1 MTEASPFTP
10 LALTPQE
17 ILAKLDEY
25 VVGQQ
30 KAKRAVAV
38 ALRNRWRRRQL
49 ARELSAVVYQKHIL
63 LIGPTGVGK
72 TEIARRLAALARAP
86 FVKVEATKYSE
97 VGYHGRDVE
106 SMVRDLVENSVA
118 MVRREHAEA
127 VAAKAQARA
136 NERILDALMANR
148 GIVDPER
155 VRSMLESGRI
165 WRPPSMAEFEK
176 QLTETEEQRSTR
188 EELKRAFA
196 AGELDTSL
204 VEIELI
210 DRRTPTLNIMGPQG
224 NDAMGI
230 DARALQEVWGRA
242 PQQKTKQRRLT
253 VAEARKLAE
262 DEEADKLLDEDRIHA
277 EAVDRAE
284 NDGIIFVD
292 EVDKIV
298 GAGGGDG
305 PDVSRE
311 GVQRD
316 LLSIVEGCDVYTRYG
331 HVRTDHI
338 LFIAAGAFHF
348 HKPSELIPELQGRF
362 PVRVALKPLTEADFV
377 RILTEPRNSLARQY
391 QSLLATENV
400 ALEFARSGLERIAH
414 LAFRQNTQ
422 LQDIGARRL
431 FTVLELLL
439 EEISFRA
446 SELGGKRVVVD
457 AEFVTKTLGDSADDP
472 DLIKY
477 QL

>member
-1 MTEASPFTP
+1 MTDASPFTP
-10 LALTPQE
+10 LALTPPE
-17 ILAKLDEY
+17 ILARLDEY

-49 ARELSAVVYQKHIL
+49 PRDLATDVYPKNIL

-106 SMVRDLVENSVA
+106 SMIRDLVENSVA
-118 MVRREHAEA
+118 MVRREHAEK
-127 VAAKAQARA
+127 VATQARETA
-136 NERILDALMANR
+136 DQRILDALMAQR
-148 GIVDPER
+148 GLIDPAR
-155 VRSMLESGRI
+155 LKNLLESGRM

-176 QLTETEEQRSTR
+176 STEETEAQRTAR
-188 EELKRAFA
+188 EDLQRAFA
-196 AGELDTSL
+196 QGELETEL
-204 VEIELI
+204 VELELI
-210 DRRTPTLNIMGPQG
+210 DRRTPTLNITGPQG

-242 PQQKTKQRRLT
+242 PQQRTKQRRLT
-253 VAEARKLAE
+253 VAEARKLVE
-262 DEEADKLLDEDRIHA
+262 DEEADKLLDEDRINA
-277 EAVDRAE
+277 EALDRAE

-292 EVDKIV
+292 EMDKIV
-298 GAGGGDG
+298 GAGGSDG

-316 LLSIVEGCDVYTRYG
+316 LLSIVEGCEVYTRYG
-331 HVRTDHI
+331 HVRSDHM

-362 PVRVALKPLTEADFV
+362 PVRVALRSLTEADFV

-391 QSLLATENV
+391 ESLFSTEKV
-400 ALEFARSGLERIAH
+400 DLEFTPDGLARIAR

-431 FTVLELLL
+431 FTVLEMAL
-439 EEISFRA
+439 EDLSFRA
-446 SELGGKRVVVD
+446 SSLSGQKVTIDAAFVD
-457 AEFVTKTLGDSADDP
+457 TTLGDSADDP

-477 QL
+477 HL

>member
-1 MTEASPFTP
+1 MTDDSLFTP
-10 LALTPQE
+10 ISLTPPE
-17 ILAKLDEY
+17 ILARLDEY
-25 VVGQQ
+25 VVGQDR
-30 KAKRAVAV
+30 AKRAVAV
-38 ALRNRWRRRQL
+38 ALRNRWRCRQL
-49 ARELSAVVYQKHIL
+49 GRDLAADVYPKNIL

-72 TEIARRLAALARAP
+72 TEIARRLASLARAP

-106 SMVRDLVENSVA
+106 SMVRDLVENSIA
-118 MVRREHAEA
+118 MVRREHAQK
-127 VAAKAQARA
+127 VADVARQRA
-136 NERILDALMANR
+136 GERILDALLRQR
-148 GIVDPER
+148 GLTDPAKLR
-155 VRSMLESGRI
+155 AMVESGRL
-165 WRPPSMAEFEK
+165 WRPPSLEEFERMT
-176 QLTETEEQRSTR
+176 TESDEQRSER
-188 EELKRAFA
+188 EALVAAFGSGA
-196 AGELDTSL
+196 LEAEL
-204 VEIELI
+204 VELELI

-230 DARALQEVWGRA
+230 DARALQEVWGKA
-242 PQQKTKQRRLT
+242 PAVRTKQRRLT
-253 VAEARKLAE
+253 VAEARKLVE
-262 DEEADKLLDEDRIHA
+262 DEEAEKLLDEDRINT
-277 EAVDRAE
+277 EALDRAE

-316 LLSIVEGCDVYTRYG
+316 LLSVVEGCDVYTRYG

-362 PVRVALKPLTEADFV
+362 PVRVALRPLTEADFV
-377 RILTEPRNSLARQY
+377 RILTEPRNSLVRQY
-391 QSLLATENV
+391 QALFSTEKV
-400 ALEFARSGLERIAH
+400 SIEFTPDGLERIAA
-414 LAFRQNTQ
+414 LAFRQNKQ

-431 FTVLELLL
+431 YTVLELLL
-439 EEISFRA
+439 EDISFRA
-446 SELGGKRVVVD
+446 AELTGQNLRID
-457 AEFVTKTLGDSADDP
+457 AKFVTELLGDSADDP

-477 QL
+477 HL